1 MKTIYSLGRCPQFKL
16 PCVKYN
22 YLIKENNNR
31 FNSFKTLSKNN
42 FQINDYGIDDVKNM
56 DEDEKKEIVNQM
68 IDQTCHRN
76 GIKRCMK
83 VKTIKKFPLKKYLKN
98 LKKCL
103 SYNKNNIEVNNLN
116 SVKKFNF
123 NDNYEISNSN
133 NTNHIIESQNEKKN
147 NEQKTLKQEKD
158 SSKNNRYYSEPNR
171 NKDKIY
177 KINFSKKAFNYNYPI
192 SHEENSNCFSQLLT
206 NKNLYTN
213 ENKLSNSI
221 ETCNNNKNKYNKNL
235 KLSDNSLNTLSY
247 SNKKR
252 NIGIQIGANQPK
264 ETNIFQRK
272 YLANIFGD
280 TIEKQKRKKA
290 ETQENELNML
300 YSESM
305 AQFYRQYDKYRKNE
319 NLRGLGLTNINFP
332 PNIKFKNLDKK
343 INLIKE
349 KIVKVKSIVDT
360 AFPKV
365 LAYLTWTKN
374 EYENS
379 LKKKGYKSPY
389 KQKLNKLEKYQKY
402 IYLYLSSSIKIRS
415 RNKNNL

>member
-22 YLIKENNNR
+22 FLLKESNNR

-42 FQINDYGIDDVKNM
+42 FEINDYEIDDVKNM

-68 IDQTCHRN
+68 IDRIYNRN

-83 VKTIKKFPLKKYLKN
+83 VKHVKKFPLKKYLKN
-98 LKKCL
+98 LKKCF
-103 SYNKNNIEVNNLN
+103 SYNKNKIEVNNLY
-116 SVKKFNF
+116 SVNKYNIK
-123 NDNYEISNSN
+123 DNYEISNSN
-133 NTNHIIESQNEKKN
+133 YTNRLMESQNEKKN
-147 NEQKTLKQEKD
+147 NEQKTLTQEKE
-158 SSKNNRYYSEPNR
+158 SSKNNKYYTMPNK

-177 KINFSKKAFNYNYPI
+177 KINFSKRAFNYPI
-192 SHEENSNCFSQLLT
+192 SHEENVNCFSQLLT
-206 NKNLYTN
+206 NKNLNTN

-221 ETCNNNKNKYNKNL
+221 ETYNNKNNKSL
-235 KLSDNSLNTLSY
+235 KLLNNSLNTISY

-252 NIGIQIGANQPK
+252 NIGIQIGSEKQK
-264 ETNIFQRK
+264 EKNIFPRK

-280 TIEKQKRKKA
+280 TIERQKRKKA
-290 ETQENELNML
+290 ETQDNELNMI

-332 PNIKFKNLDKK
+332 PNIKFQNLNKK

-349 KIVKVKSIVDT
+349 KVVKVKSIVDT
-360 AFPKV
+360 TFPKV

-374 EYENS
+374 EYENG

-402 IYLYLSSSIKIRS
+402 INLYLSSSIKIRS
-415 RNKNNL
+415 RNKDNL

>member
-22 YLIKENNNR
+22 FLIKESDNR

-42 FQINDYGIDDVKNM
+42 FEINDYEIDDVKNM

-68 IDQTCHRN
+68 IDRIYNRN

-83 VKTIKKFPLKKYLKN
+83 VKHVKKFPLKKYLKN
-98 LKKCL
+98 LKKCF
-103 SYNKNNIEVNNLN
+103 SYNKNKIEVNNLY
-116 SVKKFNF
+116 SVNKYNIK
-123 NDNYEISNSN
+123 DNYEISNSN
-133 NTNHIIESQNEKKN
+133 YTNRLMESQNEKKN
-147 NEQKTLKQEKD
+147 NEQKTLTQEKE
-158 SSKNNRYYSEPNR
+158 SSKNNKYYTMPNK

-177 KINFSKKAFNYNYPI
+177 KINFSKRAFNYPI
-192 SHEENSNCFSQLLT
+192 SHEENVNCFSQLLT
-206 NKNLYTN
+206 NKNLNTN

-221 ETCNNNKNKYNKNL
+221 ETYNNKNNKSL
-235 KLSDNSLNTLSY
+235 KLLNNSLNTISY

-252 NIGIQIGANQPK
+252 NIGIQIGSEKQK
-264 ETNIFQRK
+264 EKNIFPRK

-290 ETQENELNML
+290 ETQDNELNMI

-332 PNIKFKNLDKK
+332 PNIKFQNLNKK

-349 KIVKVKSIVDT
+349 KVVKVKSIVDT
-360 AFPKV
+360 TFPKV

-374 EYENS
+374 EYENG

-402 IYLYLSSSIKIRS
+402 INLYLSSSIKIRS
-415 RNKNNL
+415 RNKDNL

>member
-22 YLIKENNNR
+22 FLLKESNNR

-42 FQINDYGIDDVKNM
+42 FEIKDYEIDDVKNM

-68 IDQTCHRN
+68 IDRIYNRN

-83 VKTIKKFPLKKYLKN
+83 VKHVKKFPLKKYLKN
-98 LKKCL
+98 LKKCF
-103 SYNKNNIEVNNLN
+103 SYNKNKIEVNNLY
-116 SVKKFNF
+116 SVNKYNIK
-123 NDNYEISNSN
+123 DNYEISNSN
-133 NTNHIIESQNEKKN
+133 YTNRLMESQNEKKN
-147 NEQKTLKQEKD
+147 NEQKTLTQEKE
-158 SSKNNRYYSEPNR
+158 SSKNNKYYTVPNK

-177 KINFSKKAFNYNYPI
+177 KINFSKRAFNYPI
-192 SHEENSNCFSQLLT
+192 SHEENVNCFSQLLT
-206 NKNLYTN
+206 NKNLNTN

-221 ETCNNNKNKYNKNL
+221 ETHNNKNNKSL
-235 KLSDNSLNTLSY
+235 KLLNNSLNTISY

-252 NIGIQIGANQPK
+252 NIGIQIGSEKPK
-264 ETNIFQRK
+264 EKNIFPRK

-290 ETQENELNML
+290 ETQDNELNMI

-332 PNIKFKNLDKK
+332 PNIKFQNLNKK

-349 KIVKVKSIVDT
+349 KVVKVKSIVDT
-360 AFPKV
+360 TFPKV

-374 EYENS
+374 EYENG

-402 IYLYLSSSIKIRS
+402 INLYLSSSIKIRS
-415 RNKNNL
+415 RNKDNL

>member
-22 YLIKENNNR
+22 FLIKESNNR

-42 FQINDYGIDDVKNM
+42 FEINDYEIDDVKNM

-68 IDQTCHRN
+68 IDRIYNRN

-83 VKTIKKFPLKKYLKN
+83 VKHVKKFPLKKYLKN
-98 LKKCL
+98 LKKCF
-103 SYNKNNIEVNNLN
+103 SYNKNKIEVNNLY
-116 SVKKFNF
+116 SVNKYNIK
-123 NDNYEISNSN
+123 DNYEISNSN
-133 NTNHIIESQNEKKN
+133 YTNRLMESQNEKKN
-147 NEQKTLKQEKD
+147 NEQKTLTQEKE
-158 SSKNNRYYSEPNR
+158 SSKNNKYYTMPNK

-177 KINFSKKAFNYNYPI
+177 KINFSKRAFNYPI
-192 SHEENSNCFSQLLT
+192 SHEENVNCFSQLLT
-206 NKNLYTN
+206 NKNLNTN

-221 ETCNNNKNKYNKNL
+221 ETYNNKNNKIL
-235 KLSDNSLNTLSY
+235 KLLNNSLNTISY

-252 NIGIQIGANQPK
+252 NIGIQIGSEQTK
-264 ETNIFQRK
+264 EKNIFPRK

-290 ETQENELNML
+290 ETQDNELNMI

-332 PNIKFKNLDKK
+332 PNIKFQNLNKK

-349 KIVKVKSIVDT
+349 KVVKVKSIVDT
-360 AFPKV
+360 TFPKV

-374 EYENS
+374 EYENG

-402 IYLYLSSSIKIRS
+402 INLYLSSSIKIRS
-415 RNKNNL
+415 RNKDNL

>member
-22 YLIKENNNR
+22 FLLKESNNR

-42 FQINDYGIDDVKNM
+42 FEINDYEIDDVKNM

-68 IDQTCHRN
+68 IDRIYNRN

-83 VKTIKKFPLKKYLKN
+83 VKHVKQFPLKKYLKN
-98 LKKCL
+98 LKKCF
-103 SYNKNNIEVNNLN
+103 SYNKNKIEVNNLY
-116 SVKKFNF
+116 SVNKYNIK
-123 NDNYEISNSN
+123 DNYEISNSN
-133 NTNHIIESQNEKKN
+133 YTNRLMESQNEKKN
-147 NEQKTLKQEKD
+147 NEQKTLTQEKE
-158 SSKNNRYYSEPNR
+158 SSKNNKYYTMPNK

-177 KINFSKKAFNYNYPI
+177 KINFSKRAFNYPI
-192 SHEENSNCFSQLLT
+192 SHEENVNCFSQLLT
-206 NKNLYTN
+206 NKNLNTN

-221 ETCNNNKNKYNKNL
+221 ETYNNKNNKSL
-235 KLSDNSLNTLSY
+235 KLLNNSLNTISY

-252 NIGIQIGANQPK
+252 NIGIQIGSEKPK
-264 ETNIFQRK
+264 EKNIFPRK

-290 ETQENELNML
+290 ETQDNELNMI

-332 PNIKFKNLDKK
+332 PNIKFQNLNKK

-349 KIVKVKSIVDT
+349 KVVKVKSIVDT
-360 AFPKV
+360 TFPKV

-374 EYENS
+374 EYENC

-402 IYLYLSSSIKIRS
+402 INLYLSSSIKIRS
-415 RNKNNL
+415 RNKDNL

>member
-22 YLIKENNNR
+22 FLLKESNNR

-42 FQINDYGIDDVKNM
+42 FEIKDYEIDDVKNM

-68 IDQTCHRN
+68 IDRIYNRN

-83 VKTIKKFPLKKYLKN
+83 VKHVKKFPLKKYLKN
-98 LKKCL
+98 LKKCF
-103 SYNKNNIEVNNLN
+103 SYNKNKIEVNNLY
-116 SVKKFNF
+116 SVNKYNIK
-123 NDNYEISNSN
+123 DNYEISNSN
-133 NTNHIIESQNEKKN
+133 YTNRLMESQNEKKN
-147 NEQKTLKQEKD
+147 NEQKTLTQEKE
-158 SSKNNRYYSEPNR
+158 SSKNNKYYTMPNK

-177 KINFSKKAFNYNYPI
+177 KINFSKRAFNYPI
-192 SHEENSNCFSQLLT
+192 SHEENVNCFSQLLT
-206 NKNLYTN
+206 NKNLNTN

-221 ETCNNNKNKYNKNL
+221 ETYNNKNNKSL
-235 KLSDNSLNTLSY
+235 KLLNNSLNTISY

-252 NIGIQIGANQPK
+252 NIGIQIGSEKQK
-264 ETNIFQRK
+264 EKNIFPRK

-290 ETQENELNML
+290 ETQDNELNML

-332 PNIKFKNLDKK
+332 PNIKFQNLNKK

-349 KIVKVKSIVDT
+349 KVVKVKSIVDT
-360 AFPKV
+360 TFPKV

-374 EYENS
+374 EYENG

-402 IYLYLSSSIKIRS
+402 INLYLSSSIKIRS
-415 RNKNNL
+415 RNKDNL

>member
-22 YLIKENNNR
+22 FLLKESNNR

-42 FQINDYGIDDVKNM
+42 FEINDYEIDDVKNM

-68 IDQTCHRN
+68 IDRIYNRN

-83 VKTIKKFPLKKYLKN
+83 VKHVKKFPLKKYLKN
-98 LKKCL
+98 LKKCF
-103 SYNKNNIEVNNLN
+103 SYNKNKIEVNNLY
-116 SVKKFNF
+116 SVNKYNIK
-123 NDNYEISNSN
+123 DNYEISNSN
-133 NTNHIIESQNEKKN
+133 YTNRLMESQNEKKN
-147 NEQKTLKQEKD
+147 NEQKTLTQEKE
-158 SSKNNRYYSEPNR
+158 SSKNNKYYTMPNK

-177 KINFSKKAFNYNYPI
+177 KINFSKRAFNYPI
-192 SHEENSNCFSQLLT
+192 SHEENVNCFSQLLT
-206 NKNLYTN
+206 NKNLNTN

-221 ETCNNNKNKYNKNL
+221 ETYNNKNNKSL
-235 KLSDNSLNTLSY
+235 KLLNNSLNTISY

-252 NIGIQIGANQPK
+252 NIGIQIGSEKQK
-264 ETNIFQRK
+264 EKNIFPRK

-290 ETQENELNML
+290 ETQDNELNMI

-332 PNIKFKNLDKK
+332 PNIKFQNLNKK

-349 KIVKVKSIVDT
+349 KVVKVKSIVDT
-360 AFPKV
+360 TFPKV

-374 EYENS
+374 EYENG

-402 IYLYLSSSIKIRS
+402 INLYLSSSIKIRS

>member
-22 YLIKENNNR
+22 FLLKESNNR

-42 FQINDYGIDDVKNM
+42 FEINDYEIDDVKNM

-68 IDQTCHRN
+68 IDRIYNRN

-83 VKTIKKFPLKKYLKN
+83 VKHVKKFPLKKYLKN
-98 LKKCL
+98 LKKCF
-103 SYNKNNIEVNNLN
+103 SYNKNKIEVNNLY
-116 SVKKFNF
+116 SVNKYNIK
-123 NDNYEISNSN
+123 DNYEISNSN
-133 NTNHIIESQNEKKN
+133 YTNRLMESQNEKKN
-147 NEQKTLKQEKD
+147 NEQKTLTQEKE
-158 SSKNNRYYSEPNR
+158 SSKNNKYYTMPNK

-177 KINFSKKAFNYNYPI
+177 KINFSKRAFNYPI
-192 SHEENSNCFSQLLT
+192 SHEENVNCFSQLLT
-206 NKNLYTN
+206 NKNLNTN

-221 ETCNNNKNKYNKNL
+221 ETYNNKNNKSL
-235 KLSDNSLNTLSY
+235 KLLNNSLNTISY

-252 NIGIQIGANQPK
+252 NIGIQIGSEKQK
-264 ETNIFQRK
+264 EKNIFPRK

-290 ETQENELNML
+290 ETQDNELNMI

-332 PNIKFKNLDKK
+332 PNIKFQNLNKK

-349 KIVKVKSIVDT
+349 KVVKVKSIVDT
-360 AFPKV
+360 TFPKV

-374 EYENS
+374 EYENG

-402 IYLYLSSSIKIRS
+402 INLYLSSSIKIRS
-415 RNKNNL
+415 RNIDNL

>member
-22 YLIKENNNR
+22 FLLKESNNR

-42 FQINDYGIDDVKNM
+42 FEINDYEIDDVKNM
-56 DEDEKKEIVNQM
+56 NEDEKKEIVNQM
-68 IDQTCHRN
+68 IDRIYNRN

-83 VKTIKKFPLKKYLKN
+83 VKHVKKFPLKKYLKN
-98 LKKCL
+98 LKKCF
-103 SYNKNNIEVNNLN
+103 SYNKNKIEVNNLY
-116 SVKKFNF
+116 SVNKYNIK
-123 NDNYEISNSN
+123 DNYEISNSN
-133 NTNHIIESQNEKKN
+133 YTNRLMESQNEKKN
-147 NEQKTLKQEKD
+147 NEQKTLTQEKE
-158 SSKNNRYYSEPNR
+158 SSKNNKYYTMPNK

-177 KINFSKKAFNYNYPI
+177 KINFSKRAFNYPI
-192 SHEENSNCFSQLLT
+192 SHEENVNCFSQLLT
-206 NKNLYTN
+206 NKNLNTN

-221 ETCNNNKNKYNKNL
+221 ETYNNKNNKSL
-235 KLSDNSLNTLSY
+235 KLLNNSLNTISY

-252 NIGIQIGANQPK
+252 NIGIQIGSEKQK
-264 ETNIFQRK
+264 EKNIFPRK

-290 ETQENELNML
+290 ETQDNELNMI

-332 PNIKFKNLDKK
+332 PNIKFQNLNKK

-349 KIVKVKSIVDT
+349 KVVKVKSIVDT
-360 AFPKV
+360 TFPKV

-374 EYENS
+374 EYENG

-402 IYLYLSSSIKIRS
+402 INLYLSSSIKIRS
-415 RNKNNL
+415 RNKDNL

>member
-1 MKTIYSLGRCPQFKL
+1 MKTVYSLGRCPQFKL

-22 YLIKENNNR
+22 YLLKESNNR

-42 FQINDYGIDDVKNM
+42 FEINDYEIDDVKNM

-68 IDQTCHRN
+68 IDRIYNRN

-83 VKTIKKFPLKKYLKN
+83 VKHVKKFPLKKYLKN
-98 LKKCL
+98 LKKCF
-103 SYNKNNIEVNNLN
+103 SYNKNKIEVNNLY
-116 SVKKFNF
+116 SVNKYNIK
-123 NDNYEISNSN
+123 DNYEISNSN
-133 NTNHIIESQNEKKN
+133 YTNRLMESQNEKKN
-147 NEQKTLKQEKD
+147 NEQKTLTQEKE
-158 SSKNNRYYSEPNR
+158 SSKNNKYYTMPNK

-177 KINFSKKAFNYNYPI
+177 KINFSKRAFNYPI
-192 SHEENSNCFSQLLT
+192 SHEENVNCFSQLLT
-206 NKNLYTN
+206 NKNLNTN

-221 ETCNNNKNKYNKNL
+221 ETYNNKNNKSL
-235 KLSDNSLNTLSY
+235 KLLNNSLNTISY

-252 NIGIQIGANQPK
+252 NIGIQIGSEKPK
-264 ETNIFQRK
+264 EKNIFPRK

-290 ETQENELNML
+290 ETQDNELNMI

-332 PNIKFKNLDKK
+332 PNIKFQNLNKK

-349 KIVKVKSIVDT
+349 KVVKVKSIVDT
-360 AFPKV
+360 TFPKV

-374 EYENS
+374 EYENG

-402 IYLYLSSSIKIRS
+402 INLYLSSSIKIRS
-415 RNKNNL
+415 RNKDNL

>member
-22 YLIKENNNR
+22 FLIKESNNR

-42 FQINDYGIDDVKNM
+42 FEINDYEIDDVKNM

-68 IDQTCHRN
+68 IDRIYNRN

-83 VKTIKKFPLKKYLKN
+83 VKHVKKFPLKKYLKN
-98 LKKCL
+98 LKKCF
-103 SYNKNNIEVNNLN
+103 SYNKNKIEVNNLY
-116 SVKKFNF
+116 SVNKYNIK
-123 NDNYEISNSN
+123 DNYEISNSN
-133 NTNHIIESQNEKKN
+133 YTNRLMESQNEKKN
-147 NEQKTLKQEKD
+147 NEQKTLTQEKE
-158 SSKNNRYYSEPNR
+158 SSKNNKYYTMPNK

-177 KINFSKKAFNYNYPI
+177 KINFSKRAFNYPI
-192 SHEENSNCFSQLLT
+192 SHEENVNCFSQLLT
-206 NKNLYTN
+206 NKNLNTN

-221 ETCNNNKNKYNKNL
+221 ETYNNKNNKSL
-235 KLSDNSLNTLSY
+235 KLLNNSLNTISY

-252 NIGIQIGANQPK
+252 NIGIQIGSEKQK
-264 ETNIFQRK
+264 EKNIFPRK

-280 TIEKQKRKKA
+280 TIERQKRKKA
-290 ETQENELNML
+290 ETQDNELNMI

-332 PNIKFKNLDKK
+332 PNIKFQNLNKK

-349 KIVKVKSIVDT
+349 KVVKVKSIVDT
-360 AFPKV
+360 TFPKV

-374 EYENS
+374 EYENG

-402 IYLYLSSSIKIRS
+402 INLYLSSSIKIRS
-415 RNKNNL
+415 RNKDNL

>member
-22 YLIKENNNR
+22 FLLKESNNR

-42 FQINDYGIDDVKNM
+42 FEIKDYEIDDVKNM

-68 IDQTCHRN
+68 IDRIYNRN

-83 VKTIKKFPLKKYLKN
+83 VKHVKKFPLKKYLKN
-98 LKKCL
+98 LKKCF
-103 SYNKNNIEVNNLN
+103 SYNKNKIEVNNLY
-116 SVKKFNF
+116 SVNKYNIK
-123 NDNYEISNSN
+123 DNYEISNSN
-133 NTNHIIESQNEKKN
+133 YTNRLMESQNEKKN
-147 NEQKTLKQEKD
+147 NEQKTLTQEKE
-158 SSKNNRYYSEPNR
+158 SSKNNKYYTMPNK

-177 KINFSKKAFNYNYPI
+177 KINFSKRAFNYPI
-192 SHEENSNCFSQLLT
+192 SHEENVNCFSQLLT
-206 NKNLYTN
+206 NKNLNTN

-221 ETCNNNKNKYNKNL
+221 ETYNNKNNKSL
-235 KLSDNSLNTLSY
+235 KLLNNSLNTISY

-252 NIGIQIGANQPK
+252 NIGIQIGSEKPK
-264 ETNIFQRK
+264 EKNIFPRK

-290 ETQENELNML
+290 ETQDNELNMI

-332 PNIKFKNLDKK
+332 PNIKFQNLNKK

-349 KIVKVKSIVDT
+349 KVVKVKSIVDT
-360 AFPKV
+360 TFPKV

-374 EYENS
+374 EYENG

-402 IYLYLSSSIKIRS
+402 INLYLSSSIKIRS
-415 RNKNNL
+415 RNKDNL

>member
-22 YLIKENNNR
+22 FLLKESNNR

-42 FQINDYGIDDVKNM
+42 FEINDYEIDDVKNM

-68 IDQTCHRN
+68 IDRIYNRN

-83 VKTIKKFPLKKYLKN
+83 VKHVKKFPLKKYLKN
-98 LKKCL
+98 LKKCF
-103 SYNKNNIEVNNLN
+103 SYNKNKIEVNNLY
-116 SVKKFNF
+116 SVNKYNIK
-123 NDNYEISNSN
+123 DNYEISNSN
-133 NTNHIIESQNEKKN
+133 YTNRLMESQNEKKN
-147 NEQKTLKQEKD
+147 NEQKTLTQEKE
-158 SSKNNRYYSEPNR
+158 SSKNNKYYTMPNK

-177 KINFSKKAFNYNYPI
+177 KINFSKTAFNYPI
-192 SHEENSNCFSQLLT
+192 SHEENVNCFSQLLT
-206 NKNLYTN
+206 NKNLNTN

-221 ETCNNNKNKYNKNL
+221 ETYNNKNNKSL
-235 KLSDNSLNTLSY
+235 KLLNNSLNTISY

-252 NIGIQIGANQPK
+252 NIGIQIGSEKQK
-264 ETNIFQRK
+264 EKNIFPRK

-280 TIEKQKRKKA
+280 TIERQKRKKA
-290 ETQENELNML
+290 ETQDNELNMI

-332 PNIKFKNLDKK
+332 PNIKFQNLNKK

-349 KIVKVKSIVDT
+349 KVVKVKSIVDT
-360 AFPKV
+360 TFPKV

-374 EYENS
+374 EYENG

-402 IYLYLSSSIKIRS
+402 INLYLSSSIKIRS
-415 RNKNNL
+415 RNKDNL

>member
-22 YLIKENNNR
+22 FLLKESNNR

-42 FQINDYGIDDVKNM
+42 FEINDYEIDDVKNM

-68 IDQTCHRN
+68 IDRIYNRN

-83 VKTIKKFPLKKYLKN
+83 VKHVKKFPLKKYLKN
-98 LKKCL
+98 LKKCF
-103 SYNKNNIEVNNLN
+103 SYNKNKIEVNNLY
-116 SVKKFNF
+116 SVNKYNIK
-123 NDNYEISNSN
+123 DNYEISNSN
-133 NTNHIIESQNEKKN
+133 YTNRLMESQNEKKN
-147 NEQKTLKQEKD
+147 NEQKTLTQEKE
-158 SSKNNRYYSEPNR
+158 SSKNNKYYTMPNK

-177 KINFSKKAFNYNYPI
+177 KINFSKRAFNYPI
-192 SHEENSNCFSQLLT
+192 SHEENVNCFSQLLT
-206 NKNLYTN
+206 NKNLNTN

-221 ETCNNNKNKYNKNL
+221 ETYNNKNNKSL
-235 KLSDNSLNTLSY
+235 KLLNNSLNTISY

-252 NIGIQIGANQPK
+252 NIGIQIGSEQTK
-264 ETNIFQRK
+264 EKNIFPRK

-290 ETQENELNML
+290 ETQDNELNMI

-332 PNIKFKNLDKK
+332 PNIKFQNLNKK

-349 KIVKVKSIVDT
+349 KVVKVKSIVDT
-360 AFPKV
+360 TFPKV

-374 EYENS
+374 EYENG

-402 IYLYLSSSIKIRS
+402 INLYLSSSIKIRS
-415 RNKNNL
+415 RNKDNL

>member
-22 YLIKENNNR
+22 FLLKESNNR

-42 FQINDYGIDDVKNM
+42 FEINDYEIDDVKNM

-68 IDQTCHRN
+68 IDRIYNRN

-83 VKTIKKFPLKKYLKN
+83 VKHVKKFPLKKYLKN
-98 LKKCL
+98 LKKCF
-103 SYNKNNIEVNNLN
+103 SYNKNKIEVNNLY
-116 SVKKFNF
+116 SVNKYNIK
-123 NDNYEISNSN
+123 DNYEISNSN
-133 NTNHIIESQNEKKN
+133 YTNRLMESQNEKKN
-147 NEQKTLKQEKD
+147 NEQKTLTQEKE
-158 SSKNNRYYSEPNR
+158 SSKNNKYYTVPNK

-177 KINFSKKAFNYNYPI
+177 KINFSKRAFNYPI
-192 SHEENSNCFSQLLT
+192 SHEENVNCFSQLLT
-206 NKNLYTN
+206 NKNLNTN

-221 ETCNNNKNKYNKNL
+221 ETYNNKNNKSL
-235 KLSDNSLNTLSY
+235 KLLNNSLNTISY

-252 NIGIQIGANQPK
+252 NIGIQIGSEQTK
-264 ETNIFQRK
+264 EKNIFPRK

-290 ETQENELNML
+290 ETQDNELNMI

-332 PNIKFKNLDKK
+332 PNIKFQNLNKK

-349 KIVKVKSIVDT
+349 KVVKVKSIVDT
-360 AFPKV
+360 TFPKV

-374 EYENS
+374 EYENG

-402 IYLYLSSSIKIRS
+402 INLYLSSSIKIRS
-415 RNKNNL
+415 RNKDNL

>member
-22 YLIKENNNR
+22 FLLKESNNR

-42 FQINDYGIDDVKNM
+42 FEINDYEIDDVKNM

-68 IDQTCHRN
+68 IDRIYNRN

-83 VKTIKKFPLKKYLKN
+83 VKHVKKFPLKKYLKN
-98 LKKCL
+98 LKKCF
-103 SYNKNNIEVNNLN
+103 SYNKNKIEVNNLY
-116 SVKKFNF
+116 SVNKYNIK
-123 NDNYEISNSN
+123 DNYEISNSN
-133 NTNHIIESQNEKKN
+133 YTNRLMESQNEKKN
-147 NEQKTLKQEKD
+147 NEQKTLTQEKE
-158 SSKNNRYYSEPNR
+158 SSKNNKYYTMPNK

-177 KINFSKKAFNYNYPI
+177 KINFSKRAFNYPI
-192 SHEENSNCFSQLLT
+192 SHEENVNCFSQLLT
-206 NKNLYTN
+206 NKNLNTN

-221 ETCNNNKNKYNKNL
+221 ETYNNKNNKSL
-235 KLSDNSLNTLSY
+235 KLLNNSLNTISY
-247 SNKKR
+247 PNKKR
-252 NIGIQIGANQPK
+252 NIGIQIGSEKPK
-264 ETNIFQRK
+264 EKNIFPRK

-290 ETQENELNML
+290 ETQDNELNMI

-332 PNIKFKNLDKK
+332 PNIKFQNLNKK

-349 KIVKVKSIVDT
+349 KVVKVKSIVDT
-360 AFPKV
+360 TFPKV

-374 EYENS
+374 EYENG

-402 IYLYLSSSIKIRS
+402 INLYLSSSIKIRS
-415 RNKNNL
+415 RNKDNL

>member
-22 YLIKENNNR
+22 FLLKESNNR
-31 FNSFKTLSKNN
+31 FNSFKTLSENN
-42 FQINDYGIDDVKNM
+42 FEINDYEIDDVKNM

-68 IDQTCHRN
+68 IDRIYNRN

-83 VKTIKKFPLKKYLKN
+83 VKHVKKFPLKKYLKN
-98 LKKCL
+98 LKKCF
-103 SYNKNNIEVNNLN
+103 SYNKNKIEVNNLY
-116 SVKKFNF
+116 SVNKYNIK
-123 NDNYEISNSN
+123 DNYEISNSN
-133 NTNHIIESQNEKKN
+133 YTNRLMESQNEKKN
-147 NEQKTLKQEKD
+147 NEQKTLTQEKE
-158 SSKNNRYYSEPNR
+158 SSKNNKYYTMPNK

-177 KINFSKKAFNYNYPI
+177 KINFSKRAFNYPI
-192 SHEENSNCFSQLLT
+192 SHEENVNCFSQLLT
-206 NKNLYTN
+206 NKNLNTN

-221 ETCNNNKNKYNKNL
+221 ETYNNKNNKSL
-235 KLSDNSLNTLSY
+235 KLLNNSLNTISY

-252 NIGIQIGANQPK
+252 NIGIQIGSEKQK
-264 ETNIFQRK
+264 EKNIFPRK

-280 TIEKQKRKKA
+280 TIERQKRKKA
-290 ETQENELNML
+290 ETQDNELNMI

-332 PNIKFKNLDKK
+332 PNIKFQNLNKK

-349 KIVKVKSIVDT
+349 KVVKVKSIVDT
-360 AFPKV
+360 TFPKV

-374 EYENS
+374 EYENG

-402 IYLYLSSSIKIRS
+402 INLYLSSSIKIRS
-415 RNKNNL
+415 RNKDDL

>member
-22 YLIKENNNR
+22 FLIKESNNR

-42 FQINDYGIDDVKNM
+42 FEINDYEIDDVKNM

-68 IDQTCHRN
+68 IDRIYNRN

-83 VKTIKKFPLKKYLKN
+83 VKHVKKFPLKKYLKN
-98 LKKCL
+98 LKKCFS
-103 SYNKNNIEVNNLN
+103 SYKNKIEVNNLY
-116 SVKKFNF
+116 SVNKYNIK
-123 NDNYEISNSN
+123 DNYEISNSN
-133 NTNHIIESQNEKKN
+133 YTNRLMESQNEKKN
-147 NEQKTLKQEKD
+147 NEQKTLTQEKE
-158 SSKNNRYYSEPNR
+158 SSKNNKYYTMPNK

-177 KINFSKKAFNYNYPI
+177 KINFSKRAFNYPI
-192 SHEENSNCFSQLLT
+192 SHEENVNCFSQLLT
-206 NKNLYTN
+206 NKNLNTN

-221 ETCNNNKNKYNKNL
+221 ETYNNKNNKSL
-235 KLSDNSLNTLSY
+235 KLLNNSLNTISY

-252 NIGIQIGANQPK
+252 NIGIQIGSEKQK
-264 ETNIFQRK
+264 EKNIFPRK

-290 ETQENELNML
+290 ETQDNELNMI

-332 PNIKFKNLDKK
+332 PNIKFQNLNKK

-349 KIVKVKSIVDT
+349 KVVKVKSIVDT
-360 AFPKV
+360 TFPKV

-374 EYENS
+374 EYENG

-402 IYLYLSSSIKIRS
+402 INLYLSSSIKIRS
-415 RNKNNL
+415 RNKDNL

>member
-22 YLIKENNNR
+22 FLIKESNNR

-42 FQINDYGIDDVKNM
+42 FEINDYEIDDVKNM

-68 IDQTCHRN
+68 IDRIYNRN

-83 VKTIKKFPLKKYLKN
+83 VKHVKKFPLKKYLKN
-98 LKKCL
+98 LKKCF
-103 SYNKNNIEVNNLN
+103 SYNKNKIEVNNLY
-116 SVKKFNF
+116 SVNKYNIK
-123 NDNYEISNSN
+123 DNYEISNSN
-133 NTNHIIESQNEKKN
+133 YTNRLMESQNEKKN
-147 NEQKTLKQEKD
+147 NEQKTLTQEKER
-158 SSKNNRYYSEPNR
+158 SKNNKYYTMPNK

-177 KINFSKKAFNYNYPI
+177 KINFSKRAFNYPI
-192 SHEENSNCFSQLLT
+192 SHEENVNCFSQLLT
-206 NKNLYTN
+206 NKNLNTN

-221 ETCNNNKNKYNKNL
+221 ETYNNKNNKSL
-235 KLSDNSLNTLSY
+235 KLLNNSLNTISY

-252 NIGIQIGANQPK
+252 NIGIQIGSEKQK
-264 ETNIFQRK
+264 EKNIFPRK

-290 ETQENELNML
+290 ETQDNELNML

-332 PNIKFKNLDKK
+332 PNIKFQNLNKK

-349 KIVKVKSIVDT
+349 KVVKVKSIVDT
-360 AFPKV
+360 TFPKV

-374 EYENS
+374 EYENG

-402 IYLYLSSSIKIRS
+402 INLYLSSSIKIRS
-415 RNKNNL
+415 RNKDNL

>member
-22 YLIKENNNR
+22 FLLKESNNR

-42 FQINDYGIDDVKNM
+42 FEINDYEIDDVKNM

-68 IDQTCHRN
+68 IDRIYNRN

-83 VKTIKKFPLKKYLKN
+83 VKHVKKFPLKKYLKN
-98 LKKCL
+98 LKKCF
-103 SYNKNNIEVNNLN
+103 SYNKNKIEVNNLY
-116 SVKKFNF
+116 SVNKYNIK
-123 NDNYEISNSN
+123 DNYEISNSN
-133 NTNHIIESQNEKKN
+133 YTNRLMESQNEKKN
-147 NEQKTLKQEKD
+147 NEQKTLTQEKE
-158 SSKNNRYYSEPNR
+158 SSKNNKYYTVPNK

-177 KINFSKKAFNYNYPI
+177 KINFSKRAFNYPI
-192 SHEENSNCFSQLLT
+192 SHEENVNCFSQLLT
-206 NKNLYTN
+206 NKNLNTN

-221 ETCNNNKNKYNKNL
+221 ETYNNKNNKSL
-235 KLSDNSLNTLSY
+235 KLLNNSLNTISY

-252 NIGIQIGANQPK
+252 NIGIQIGSEKQK
-264 ETNIFQRK
+264 EKNIFPRK

-280 TIEKQKRKKA
+280 TIERQKRKKA
-290 ETQENELNML
+290 ETQDNELNMI

-332 PNIKFKNLDKK
+332 PNIKFQNLNKK

-349 KIVKVKSIVDT
+349 KVVKVKSIVDT
-360 AFPKV
+360 TFPKV

-374 EYENS
+374 EYENG

-402 IYLYLSSSIKIRS
+402 INLYLSSSIKIRS
-415 RNKNNL
+415 RNKDNL

>member
-22 YLIKENNNR
+22 FLLKESNNR

-42 FQINDYGIDDVKNM
+42 FEINDYEIDDVKNM

-68 IDQTCHRN
+68 IDRIYNRN

-83 VKTIKKFPLKKYLKN
+83 VKHVKKFPLKKYLKN
-98 LKKCL
+98 LKKCF
-103 SYNKNNIEVNNLN
+103 SYNKNKIEVNNLY
-116 SVKKFNF
+116 SVNKYNIK
-123 NDNYEISNSN
+123 DNYEISNSN
-133 NTNHIIESQNEKKN
+133 YTNRLMESQNEKKN
-147 NEQKTLKQEKD
+147 NEQKTLTQEKE
-158 SSKNNRYYSEPNR
+158 SSKNNKYYTMPNK

-177 KINFSKKAFNYNYPI
+177 KINFSKRAFNYPI
-192 SHEENSNCFSQLLT
+192 SHEENVNCFSQLLT
-206 NKNLYTN
+206 NKNLNTN

-221 ETCNNNKNKYNKNL
+221 ETYNNKNNKSL
-235 KLSDNSLNTLSY
+235 KLLNNSLNAISY

-252 NIGIQIGANQPK
+252 NIGIQIGSEKPK
-264 ETNIFQRK
+264 EKNIFPRK

-290 ETQENELNML
+290 ETQDNELNMI

-332 PNIKFKNLDKK
+332 PNIKFQNLNKK

-349 KIVKVKSIVDT
+349 KVVKVKSIVDT
-360 AFPKV
+360 TFPKV

-374 EYENS
+374 EYENG

-402 IYLYLSSSIKIRS
+402 INLYLSSSIKIRS
-415 RNKNNL
+415 RNKDNL

>member
-22 YLIKENNNR
+22 FLLKESNNR

-42 FQINDYGIDDVKNM
+42 FEINDYEIDDVKNM

-68 IDQTCHRN
+68 IDRIYNRN

-83 VKTIKKFPLKKYLKN
+83 VKHVKKFPLKKYLKN
-98 LKKCL
+98 LKKCF
-103 SYNKNNIEVNNLN
+103 SYNKNKIEVNNLY
-116 SVKKFNF
+116 SVNKYNIK
-123 NDNYEISNSN
+123 DNYEISNSN
-133 NTNHIIESQNEKKN
+133 YTNRLMESQNEKKN
-147 NEQKTLKQEKD
+147 NEQKTLTQEKE
-158 SSKNNRYYSEPNR
+158 SSKNNKYYTVPNK

-177 KINFSKKAFNYNYPI
+177 KINFSKRAFNYPI
-192 SHEENSNCFSQLLT
+192 SHEENVNCFSQLLT
-206 NKNLYTN
+206 NKNLNTN

-221 ETCNNNKNKYNKNL
+221 ETYNNKNNKSL
-235 KLSDNSLNTLSY
+235 KLLNNSLNTISY

-252 NIGIQIGANQPK
+252 NIGIQIGSEKQK
-264 ETNIFQRK
+264 EKNIFPRK

-290 ETQENELNML
+290 ETQDNELNMI

-332 PNIKFKNLDKK
+332 PNIKFQNLNKK

-349 KIVKVKSIVDT
+349 KVVKVKSIVDT
-360 AFPKV
+360 TFPKV

-374 EYENS
+374 EYENG

-402 IYLYLSSSIKIRS
+402 INLYLSSSIKIRS
-415 RNKNNL
+415 RNKDNL

>member
-22 YLIKENNNR
+22 FLLKESDNR

-42 FQINDYGIDDVKNM
+42 FEINDYEIDDVKNM

-68 IDQTCHRN
+68 IDRIYNRN

-83 VKTIKKFPLKKYLKN
+83 VKHVKKFPLKKYLKN
-98 LKKCL
+98 LKKCF
-103 SYNKNNIEVNNLN
+103 SYNKNKIEVNNLY
-116 SVKKFNF
+116 SVNKYNIK
-123 NDNYEISNSN
+123 DNYEISNSN
-133 NTNHIIESQNEKKN
+133 YTNRLMESQNEKKN
-147 NEQKTLKQEKD
+147 NEQKTLTQEKER
-158 SSKNNRYYSEPNR
+158 SKNNKYYTMPNK

-177 KINFSKKAFNYNYPI
+177 KINFSKRAFNYPI
-192 SHEENSNCFSQLLT
+192 SHEENVNCFSQLLT
-206 NKNLYTN
+206 NKNLNTN

-221 ETCNNNKNKYNKNL
+221 ETYNNKNNKSL
-235 KLSDNSLNTLSY
+235 KLLNNSLNTISY

-252 NIGIQIGANQPK
+252 NIGIQIGSEKQK
-264 ETNIFQRK
+264 EKNIFPRK

-290 ETQENELNML
+290 ETQDNELNMI

-332 PNIKFKNLDKK
+332 PNIKFQNLNKK

-349 KIVKVKSIVDT
+349 KVVKVKSIVDT
-360 AFPKV
+360 TFPKV

-374 EYENS
+374 EYENG

-402 IYLYLSSSIKIRS
+402 INLYLSSSIKIRS
-415 RNKNNL
+415 RNKDNL

>member
-22 YLIKENNNR
+22 FLLKESNNR

-42 FQINDYGIDDVKNM
+42 FEINDYEIDDVKNM

-68 IDQTCHRN
+68 IDRIYNRN

-83 VKTIKKFPLKKYLKN
+83 VKHVKKFPLKKYLKN
-98 LKKCL
+98 LKKCF
-103 SYNKNNIEVNNLN
+103 SYNKNKIEVNDLY
-116 SVKKFNF
+116 SVNKYNIK
-123 NDNYEISNSN
+123 DNYEISNSN
-133 NTNHIIESQNEKKN
+133 YTNRLMESQNEKKN
-147 NEQKTLKQEKD
+147 NEQKTLTQEKE
-158 SSKNNRYYSEPNR
+158 SSKNNKYYTMPNK

-177 KINFSKKAFNYNYPI
+177 KINFSKRAFNYPI
-192 SHEENSNCFSQLLT
+192 SHEENVNCFSQLLT
-206 NKNLYTN
+206 NKNLNTN

-221 ETCNNNKNKYNKNL
+221 ETYNNKNNKSL
-235 KLSDNSLNTLSY
+235 KLLNNSLNTISY

-252 NIGIQIGANQPK
+252 NIGIQIGSEKQK
-264 ETNIFQRK
+264 EKNIFPRK

-280 TIEKQKRKKA
+280 TIERQKRKKA
-290 ETQENELNML
+290 ETQDNELNMI

-332 PNIKFKNLDKK
+332 PNIKFQNLNKK

-349 KIVKVKSIVDT
+349 KVVKVKSIVDT
-360 AFPKV
+360 TFPKV

-374 EYENS
+374 EYENG

-402 IYLYLSSSIKIRS
+402 INLYLSSSIKIRS
-415 RNKNNL
+415 RNKDNL